1 MLVVDTNVLVYAAD
15 ADAVDHGACRDLLD
29 RLRGQPQPWYLTW
42 GIVYEFL
49 RVVTHPRVFQTPW
62 TLGEAWRFLDAL
74 LAAPSASVLV
84 ESERHAEVL
93 AAMVEDLPDLRAN
106 LLHDTHT
113 AVLMREHGVGRVVTR
128 DADFRRFGF
137 LEVVDPLEAA

>member
-15 ADAVDHGACRDLLD
+15 TDAIDHDHCRALLD
-29 RLRGQPQPWYLTW
+29 RLRGQPQPWHVTW

-62 TLGEAWRFLDAL
+62 TLGEAWHFLGAL

-84 ESERHAEVL
+84 ATRRHDEVL
-93 AAMVEDLPDLRAN
+93 ATIVDDLPDLRGN

-113 AVLMREHGVGRVVTR
+113 AVLMREHGVRRIVTR
-128 DADFRRFGF
+128 DADFRRFEF
-137 LEVVDPLEAA
+137 LEVLDPLEMV